1 MPAPGSRPTS
11 ATSGGGDAIREAM
24 RAASRSTTDDPVRD
38 AMRAAGGGSEPS
50 GPPSLW
56 GQFTGLLGALPSG
69 LGHFAADVGQDLYGV
84 TQIPSATALA
94 IAARYA
100 PGNSGAE
107 LVMGIHR
114 NRALRPFVGEE
125 MVTQAAGG
133 ASFVDVAGETLPAGT
148 SMFRSFRQTGE
159 RAVNAG
165 ASLAPGGL
173 APTET
178 QYAEASRRGEIL
190 PVLIEDIGNAALV
203 GEIGSRALSS
213 SARTAVARSQAA
225 EAAARAVEQA
235 PVGGATAGRSMV
247 APRTPRGF
255 LARRQIVNGPRQIA
269 REVREAV
276 TPNPAELEAARQ
288 AAGPRV
294 FEVGGAGPA
303 ATAQVVPA
311 EAVTLRAAADQAAE
325 AAWRAQRRA
334 RLARSVVRLGDTVAD
349 APARIWAW
357 PIEKAWKVSEPA
369 RVAFGQSTVGAS
381 LRSRADE
388 TIGQAFRNAAGRAE
402 MRRDIHERGELP
414 WVEGQGEIRLN
425 SIAAMKPLTEVE
437 DIAGHVAIAGVS
449 DALAPVIRDIE
460 DQLAASL
467 GITPEEA
474 HAWAVTEALGEN
486 VPVEAFDLADQ
497 YQRTARWLEEAQAAK
512 DEGRPQPAAPRDALT
527 PDQFFRIQEA
537 QRILQETVRDPRHSR
552 YFRGHGESRGPR
564 PVVERSRFVTDKLER
579 QGLDITESPES
590 VAADAAAREQHAQV
604 IAGRVEQRGSEPLSA
619 VVQAAI
625 ERFGPKIDQAVR
637 DVVAAQEVANREG
650 GRRIIHRDAY
660 AASVTEQV
668 RELYA
673 DARDVAQVIVDND
686 PVLARAVGAP
696 DARVQVTPE
705 RLVDLVAGRLVSA
718 RGSRNPALRQLM
730 KDLKDAGYEVPFD
743 LPNPAV
749 LRAAEARA
757 EQSAR
762 ARIFAREAETAQG
775 RADRATAA
783 REEWEGR
790 PQRVAYAPE
799 GATSRLEAR
808 TRALDSAR
816 RAAAAGPN
824 PIDADIAVREARR
837 AAAGEA
843 FGVDVRPGEPFRVP
857 RDKITGEQ
865 ADPAP
870 LANTTDADGN
880 YQPGML
886 ADIDMRGGV
895 LNPEPGAIT
904 EVTPGRFMQGE
915 RVWIAYNDEGVAAGY
930 IATFGD
936 GTGLS
941 IFVAPDARGQGLGL
955 RLYEAVEQ
963 AGVDVHQALA
973 DEQFTVEGARLYER
987 FVNGPAEGLAVTY
1000 DSPVQRRVFETAA
1013 EQERRLEA
1021 AARRQAA
1028 GEQQTIEPAAG
1039 EPVPVRDG
1047 PMPEQPGARKVLRVD
1062 GVEAGRAPD
1071 DVADGEYWI
1080 NRKTGKM
1087 VPWDDRVGDSTRP
1100 VTLDVE
1106 PVGVDELGFNN
1117 YFDAMDDQAREQF
1130 YRTYNDLPFDTEGQ
1144 NIADELADRA
1154 APAAEPLYPVR
1165 VGPGTAINF
1174 SSRQLAETAAE
1185 EGRPN
1190 PYAKID
1196 AEVSPKSGGTVH
1208 LTRAEAQELLEQA
1221 IADAD
1226 ENGAYS
1232 GPDGLGYRNAANVLR
1247 QQITTRLAGDPGQVQ
1262 RQAVSEL
1269 LTPGQYRA
1277 VSALMDYEG
1286 GIDGWPMD
1294 AVTDVALTADEMYR
1308 RIDQRIEDLEA
1319 VEKRNATEGREL
1331 KALRGGLERLERR
1344 WPRIT
1349 EAEMPTQADID
1360 RLAFN
1365 ATIARHF
1372 RDQYETVAE
1381 VESPEGFVAPG
1392 GPREGAIDT
1401 TAREGTRPEAD
1412 TTDQGGVYS
1421 PELNQRLDEALAEL
1435 EQRSRQAVD
1444 QVQGE
1449 WEDKFPDGELLQY
1462 LPRQAFVAGDAQR
1475 VPAEWEWFTQL
1486 PPPMQRFIRE
1496 RYMAP
1501 DPAADARRVK
1511 KGYPRDPRVGTGSTP
1526 DQLAQAYS
1534 ARLGRRSDQ
1543 FGGEANANFELP
1555 IEEVMADWVRMIQL
1569 RDVLDRVGNV
1579 RARLSDAE
1587 LDQAAEYL
1595 GMDPAVLRAIR
1606 SSEGRSRQA
1615 MLERLA
1621 QVVDEEAAAARVE
1634 AEMGP
1639 PPPVVRSGRP
1649 APWEMSLEDYAT
1661 ELAEHEEVL
1670 ARWAE
1675 EHPVVPGEDPLDV
1688 YEPDEVVAARSRLN
1702 ELAPLEFDDADAPLA
1717 PEALYERLVQAAER
1731 HGVARTPEQVRADI
1745 RDWSDSWNQ
1754 HRIEVER
1761 VRERMNELLSQSDEL
1776 RSTPI
1781 DGVEAAARGLPPDH
1795 PIREFRDLSRREV
1808 NLLGRERVLVEQ
1820 NQALNN
1826 ELRVLEARAAAREA
1840 APPAAGDRVFDPT
1853 ARGQE
1858 AVADVEQRALEAF
1871 IEDSENRKVARLSGQ
1886 AVPNEDLL
1894 YHTLNEPA
1902 RAIYRQMVRDA
1913 RVVTEEGRLEL
1924 ARRQLAQK
1932 LIARGRRAQA
1942 PISRQEGRLVA
1953 RERVLQSGAR
1963 EAERKAT
1970 RAADRLA
1977 EMGQWEARTESLE
1990 RGLGRFGAGQRK
2002 IGLREGI
2009 ARTREVDLGRAERTL
2024 IRLLDARDEAARR
2037 AAESSAAAPAR
2048 YADELKASNRLR
2060 EAINA
2065 EAAWLDSL
2073 SDDGRGGDL
2082 LRTLTDGLPTSVFDA
2097 VEAGGAAADPVHLIG
2112 GDFATRRGPGAIMGR
2127 LDQQLPYRRR
2137 TGQERVA
2144 SREVGTTKFTTKGQ
2158 AIETIKRYKDG
2169 VRNELS
2175 RFLEQKYGIRP
2186 HDIGAGDL
2194 RGEALEMEMRERGFV
2209 PWDASNPL
2217 NRPPASQITGQ
2228 TVFVPQELY
2237 QAFARSSFGEK
2248 PRWQANIE
2256 LWYDRRFLG
2265 TLKTAWLA
2273 LSPRWLV
2280 GNLVG
2285 NALMA
2290 VIGGGVDPVTL
2301 VQQMRNARALLA
2313 EDTTLSPD
2321 ELADAGT
2328 VARWRD
2334 ARARR
2339 LLERQ
2344 EQLVQAR
2351 GQVPRTL
2358 LNRGMTHEEMMF
2370 LNPDLERTTRNPV
2383 ARLAQRSYALNEY
2396 TDNLFRS
2403 AVYLAKMEPRARLWD
2418 DVNAGRIT
2426 SDEFMARVG
2435 NTLSARSALDA
2446 ALHAA
2451 GDFQNL
2457 TPFERN
2463 VIKRLWIFYPWYRHI
2478 TRLALSLPVNHPRR
2492 VIWTLHL
2499 AQVFGDPEEQAD
2511 LPPFLQG
2518 SIPIGDDRYLR
2529 TGGLN
2534 PFGQV
2539 DDSPLLS
2546 PTRAVQGLTPAITW
2560 PTAIFLGIDLSRGGS
2575 RITRPPG
2582 TSRLDAYGRE
2592 TNTPLWRNPT
2602 EAFRYLANQFP
2613 QGRAVYGAV
2622 EEPVLRYGQGSP
2634 VLVEGQK
2641 VPQGGGRWAAAGRLF
2656 GVPWP
2661 ERVDAQAIRDR
2672 RAERIAEAET
2682 ARRRYYENLNP
2693 TGGYG

>member
-1 MPAPGSRPTS
+1 MPAPPAREGTGYGGRNTGYGGTGS
-11 ATSGGGDAIREAM
+11 SGGASARGTGYGDGPKE
-24 RAASRSTTDDPVRD
+24 
-38 AMRAAGGGSEPS
+38 S

-133 ASFVDVAGETLPAGT
+133 ASFVDVAGETLPAST
-148 SMFRSFRQTGE
+148 LMFRSFRQTGE

-357 PIEKAWKVSEPA
+357 PIEKAWKVSKPA

-637 DVVAAQEVANREG
+637 DVVAAQEVADREG

-757 EQSAR
+757 EQAAR

-799 GATSRLEAR
+799 GATTRLEAR

-895 LNPEPGAIT
+895 LNPVPGAIT

-1144 NIADELADRA
+1144 
-1154 APAAEPLYPVR
+1154 
-1165 VGPGTAINF
+1165 
-1174 SSRQLAETAAE
+1174 
-1185 EGRPN
+1185 
-1190 PYAKID
+1190 
-1196 AEVSPKSGGTVH
+1196 
-1208 LTRAEAQELLEQA
+1208 
-1221 IADAD
+1221 
-1226 ENGAYS
+1226 
-1232 GPDGLGYRNAANVLR
+1232 
-1247 QQITTRLAGDPGQVQ
+1247 QITMRLAGDPGQVQ

-1401 TAREGTRPEAD
+1401 TAREVTRPEAIEEG

-1421 PELNQRLDEALAEL
+1421 PELNQRLDEALVEL
-1435 EQRSRQAVD
+1435 EQRARVAVD
-1444 QVQGE
+1444 QFQGE
-1449 WEDKFPDGELLQY
+1449 WEDKFPNGEMLTY

-1486 PPPMQRFIRE
+1486 PPPMQRFIRQ

-1501 DPAADARRVK
+1501 DPVADARRVNR
-1511 KGYPRDPRVGTGSTP
+1511 GGGAPDPRVGLGSSP
-1526 DQLAQAYS
+1526 DQLAQDYS
-1534 ARLGRRSDQ
+1534 ARLGRRRGQ

-1555 IEEVMADWVRMIQL
+1555 IEEVMAEWVRMIQL

-1688 YEPDEVVAARSRLN
+1688 YEPDEVVAARTRLN
-1702 ELAPLEFDDADAPLA
+1702 ELAPVEFDDADAPLA
-1717 PEALYERLVQAAER
+1717 PEALYERLVEAAER
-1731 HGVARTPEQVRADI
+1731 HGVARTPDQVRAEI

-1754 HRIEVER
+1754 HRVEVQR

-2065 EAAWLDSL
+2065 EAEWLDSL

-2248 PRWQANIE
+2248 PRWQASIE

-2273 LSPRWLV
+2273 LSPRWLI

-2351 GQVPRTL
+2351 GQVPRSL

-2383 ARLAQRSYALNEY
+2383 ARLARRSYALNEY

-2426 SDEFMARVG
+2426 SEEFMARVG
-2435 NTLSARSALDA
+2435 NTLSARRALDA

-2602 EAFRYLANQFP
+2602 EAFRYIANQFP

-2634 VLVEGQK
+2634 VLVEGEK

-2682 ARRRYYENLNP
+2682 SRRRYYENLNP
-2693 TGGYG
+2693 TRGYG